1 MKKIYLSAPYTI
13 HPEACFMAV
22 NRKSAELM
30 IQGNIIFSPISHSH
44 PIAVQEDLP
53 NTHEFWML
61 QDLPF
66 IEFCDELYVL
76 QLEYWEQSKGVQKEI
91 EYATKLGK
99 PIKYILP

>member
-13 HPEACFMAV
+13 HPKACFMLA
-22 NRKSAELM
+22 NRKAAELM
-30 IQGNIIFSPISHSH
+30 MEGNIVFSPISHSH
-44 PIAVQEDLP
+44 PIAIQE
-53 NTHEFWML
+53 NMSNAHEFWMQ

-76 QLEYWEQSKGVQKEI
+76 QLEHWETSKGVQKEI
-91 EYATKLGK
+91 EYATELGK